1 MEFGIQVRRCP
12 TISSWSGRH
21 QGWPWTCHRQ
31 RYQRQHIWWQNR
43 PVRDQS
49 YPSQIWCLYCG
60 PEKCPRRN
68 AQRYQR
74 WHFRWQ
80 LTIHILASG
89 NCCAQNSLW
98 AKLKQKKC
106 CEKNKCLFRRRNTK
120 LLIKIQNREPER
132 GNIIY
137 FFCTFVGFK
146 TALCAPAMMPL
157 RHTTHIVYIIYIY
170 NK

>member
-106 CEKNKCLFRRRNTK
+106 CEKNKCLFQAEKHQIAYKDSKQRAWTWQYN
-120 LLIKIQNREPER
+120 
-132 GNIIY
+132 
-137 FFCTFVGFK
+137 FFFAHLWVSKQPSVHLQWC
-146 TALCAPAMMPL
+146 L
-157 RHTTHIVYIIYIY
+157 
-170 NK
+170 